1 LLGSIFKFF
10 RGLTVEFQAIRI
22 VFGVILFGIVA
33 IRANLRRVAFSFSS
47 LGGRI
52 TPLSSNYNAI
62 GLSGLSSQESATYGI

>member
-1 LLGSIFKFF
+1 MLGSIFKFF

-52 TPLSSNYNAI
+52 TLLSSN
-62 GLSGLSSQESATYGI
+62 